1 MKPVPSQIFNAI
13 VPAPFGAL
21 GIRTAGDQ
29 LREVVYL
36 PPSFDEKA
44 ADSAIAER
52 SAQQLAR
59 YLLDPDF
66 SFDLPRGMA
75 LISSARC
82 GKKSAPSRAAPCAPM
97 ATWPR
102 RSARIRAPWAR
113 PAAPTRS
120 H

>member
-59 YLLDPDF
+59 YLL
-66 SFDLPRGMA
+66 
-75 LISSARC
+75 
-82 GKKSAPSRAAPCAPM
+82 
-97 ATWPR
+97 
-102 RSARIRAPWAR
+102 
-113 PAAPTRS
+113 
-120 H
+120 

>member
-1 MKPVPSQIFNAI
+1 LRKPLASLVILAHSGYDMCCSAAVRAYTFMKPVPSQIFNAI

-59 YLLDPDF
+59 YLL
-66 SFDLPRGMA
+66 
-75 LISSARC
+75 
-82 GKKSAPSRAAPCAPM
+82 
-97 ATWPR
+97 
-102 RSARIRAPWAR
+102 
-113 PAAPTRS
+113 
-120 H
+120 